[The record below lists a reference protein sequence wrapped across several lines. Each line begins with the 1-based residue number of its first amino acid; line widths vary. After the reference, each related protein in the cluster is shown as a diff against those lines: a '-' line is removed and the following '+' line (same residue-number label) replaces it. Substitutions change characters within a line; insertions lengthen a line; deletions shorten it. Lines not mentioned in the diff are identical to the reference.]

1 LPTDLECNFCDHLI
15 RNLESG
21 KIYNITIFSRN
32 KYGYSRASN
41 TLRVNMEYEGE
52 ILNDGVSSGTSISTA
67 ITSIFR
73 DQLRQDITTK
83 TPDDVITPLDI
94 LTEDKKRD
102 SKWLSKYSADV
113 KFQSFI

>member
-1 LPTDLECNFCDHLI
+1 
-15 RNLESG
+15 
-21 KIYNITIFSRN
+21 
-32 KYGYSRASN
+32 
-41 TLRVNMEYEGE
+41 MEYEE
-52 ILNDGVSSGTSISTA
+52 EVINDGASSSTSIFTA
-67 ITSIFR
+67 MNTITSIFR
-73 DQLRQDITTK
+73 DQLRHDITTK